1 MPNNTSYNIQ
11 FKNKKAHYQYFIS
24 SEFTAGMVL
33 QGSEVKSIR
42 LRNVN
47 LSDAYCQFVDD
58 ELYVVNMHI
67 APYEQA
73 SYNQHDAKR
82 DRKLLLNRQELKKLH
97 KAVKE
102 KGVAIIPLLLYVNE
116 KGLVKLDIG
125 LAKGKKFY
133 DKRDSLK
140 EKDKKRDLDRQ
151 LM

>member
-1 MPNNTSYNIQ
+1 MAEQYNIQ
-11 FKNKKAHYQYFIS
+11 FKNKKARFQYHII

-42 LRNVN
+42 GRKVN
-47 LSDAYCQFVDD
+47 LSDAYCTFIED
-58 ELYVVNMHI
+58 ELYVVNLHI

-73 SYNQHDAKR
+73 SYFNHEAKR
-82 DRKLLLNRQELKKLH
+82 ERKLLLNRTELRKLH

-102 KGVAIIPLLLYVNE
+102 KGVAIIPIMLYVNE
-116 KGLVKLDIG
+116 KGLIKLEIG

-140 EKDKKRDLDRQ
+140 EKDKQRDLDRQ
-151 LM
+151 LL

>member
-1 MPNNTSYNIQ
+1 MADNYTIQ

-24 SEFTAGMVL
+24 NEFTAGLVL

-42 LRNVN
+42 QRNVN
-47 LSDAYCQFVDD
+47 LSDAYCQFKED
-58 ELYVVNMHI
+58 ELYVVNLHI

-73 SYNQHDAKR
+73 SYNQHEAKR
-82 DRKLLLNRQELKKLH
+82 DRKLLLSRQELRKLH

-140 EKDKKRDLDRQ
+140 EKDKQRDLDRQ